1 MRALAL
7 LSKLNKKIK
16 KQNNLYFLQS
26 DFFLLYFHRNHKA
39 LVPLK
44 SEMLHKEH
52 HKYDVNENY
61 PIFRIPHP
69 LVHLRPKFL
78 HPLTLDVQL
87 QTNPT
92 LLSKWWPIML
102 SGSSLRF
109 GLPLTCFYLAEI
121 SLSAFS
127 CFSCVHLSKSIA
139 KYILFIIIR
148 IFVIHFAINLFYF
161 LNLKT

>member
-1 MRALAL
+1 M
-7 LSKLNKKIK
+7 
-16 KQNNLYFLQS
+16 YFLQS
-26 DFFLLYFHRNHKA
+26 DFSLFYFHRNHKA

-52 HKYDVNENY
+52 HKYDVNENW

-69 LVHLRPKFL
+69 LSIY
-78 HPLTLDVQL
+78 VQNSC
-87 QTNPT
+87 TF
-92 LLSKWWPIML
+92 WPIML

-127 CFSCVHLSKSIA
+127 CFSCVQLSKTIT

-148 IFVIHFAINLFYF
+148 IFITHFAINLFYF